1 MIYLTTNRLL
11 IGSIVMNELFTGVVT
26 HAYFENEYSIML
38 THVFNP
44 REICLPCG
52 ALVFRKI
59 HTLKQLHEE
68 LSQYGEY
75 KIIGRLK

>member
-1 MIYLTTNRLL
+1 MTTNRLL
-11 IGSIVMNELFTGVVT
+11 IGSIVMNDLFTGVVT

-44 REICLPCG
+44 REVCLPCG

-59 HTLKQLHEE
+59 NTLKQLHEE